1 MMTIFALSSG
11 MPPAGIG
18 IIRITGPQASSVL
31 EVLAGPLPRPRHAAR
46 RRLIHPTG
54 HVLDDSMVVWFP
66 APASVTGEDVAEL
79 HIHGG
84 RAVIAA
90 VESALA
96 GLPGLRRAEAGE
108 FTRRAFANGR
118 IDLAEAEGL
127 ADLLAAETEAQRQAA
142 ITIAS
147 GRFSRQIE
155 DWREAL
161 LRLSAQV
168 EAVLDF
174 DGEDDIAGM
183 PDSFAEELADLQREL
198 TEALMAPSA
207 ETLREGFRVALAGP
221 PNAGKSTLFNALVQS
236 EVAITA
242 PIAGTTRD
250 VLTRSVAI
258 SGLPFTF
265 VDMAGLREE
274 SADPVEAIGIERA
287 YIELERAD
295 VVLWLGSE
303 GEGPEGAWEIDAQCD
318 REERSVK
325 HSPLFRVSAAL
336 GLGIPDLARALVDEG
351 QRRLPR
357 QNEAA
362 LNMRQRGHLTT
373 AGESLKAASE
383 QGDPLLV
390 GEMLRQC
397 RVAFD
402 ALTGRT
408 STEDVLDALFGR
420 FCLGK

>member
-18 IIRITGPQASSVL
+18 IIRITGPQASSAL
-31 EVLAGPLPRPRHAAR
+31 EALAGPLPPSRHAAR
-46 RRLIHPTG
+46 RRLIHPAG
-54 HVLDDSMVVWFP
+54 HVLDDSMVLWFP
-66 APASVTGEDVAEL
+66 GPASVTGEDVAEL

-142 ITIAS
+142 ITMAS

-155 DWREAL
+155 AWREAL

-183 PDSFAEELADLQREL
+183 PDSFAEEVADLHREV

-207 ETLREGFRVALAGP
+207 ETLRDGFRVALGGP
-221 PNAGKSTLFNALVQS
+221 PNAGKSTLFNALIQS
-236 EVAITA
+236 EAAIIA

-250 VLTRSVAI
+250 VLERSVAI
-258 SGLPFTF
+258 SGVPFTF

-274 SADPVEAIGIERA
+274 SADLVEAIGIKRA
-287 YIELERAD
+287 FIELERAD
-295 VVLWLGSE
+295 VVLWLGPE

-325 HSPLFRVSAAL
+325 LSPLFRVSAVL
-336 GLGIPDLARALVDEG
+336 GLGIPALSRALVDEG
-351 QRRLPR
+351 EKRLPS

-362 LNMRQRGHLTT
+362 LNKRQRTQLTS
-373 AGESLKAASE
+373 AGESLKAAAMGS
-383 QGDPLLV
+383 DPLLV

-397 RVAFD
+397 RIAFD